1 MIARLGAAAAIL
13 LWAGQRGSAHR
24 LDEYLQATT
33 ISVEKDRVQAQLRL
47 TPGVAVYPIVLAI
60 IDTNSD
66 GVISEAEQQA
76 YANRVLRDVSLTIDG
91 RRLPLRLT
99 STKFARTGE
108 MKEGLGEIQINF
120 EADAEGGG
128 STRELIFENHHQSRI
143 AAYMVNC
150 LAPRDRDIRLTRQ
163 DRNYEQSFYRLDYA
177 QAGARSSAPAG
188 RTWLGIIALILFARF
203 AWFWRGRGPGEPSY
217 RPVFSRR
224 RASAS
229 SMTSGPRI

>member
-13 LWAGQRGSAHR
+13 LWAGQRGFAHR

-33 ISVEKDRVQAQLRL
+33 ISVEKARVQAQLRL

-66 GVISEAEQQA
+66 GVISKAEQQA
-76 YANRVLRDVSLTIDG
+76 YANGVLRDVSLTIDG

-99 STKFARTGE
+99 STKFARTEE

-128 STRELIFENHHQSRI
+128 GTRELIFENHHQSRM

-150 LAPRDRDIRLTRQ
+150 LAPRDRDIRITRQ

-177 QAGARSSAPAG
+177 QGGAGWG
-188 RTWLGIIALILFARF
+188 RIWVGIVGLILSARF
-203 AWFWRGRGPGEPSY
+203 AWLWRGRKSGG
-217 RPVFSRR
+217 R
-224 RASAS
+224 
-229 SMTSGPRI
+229 GPRADQGVRPTSLCFRGGGLRPPQ